1 MLTRFH
7 KKKIIGGNLLKN
19 VFDKVKGLLSSTSKL
34 PTIKDA
40 ATTLVRNAAKKAI
53 ASIDKAITDK
63 AMPKAIASI
72 DKAITDKAIAGLNDR
87 SRAILS
93 NLIAGSGF
101 RNYLA

>member
-34 PTIKDA
+34 PTI

-53 ASIDKAITDK
+53 ASIDK

-72 DKAITDKAIAGLNDR
+72 DKAITDKAITGLNDR

>member
-1 MLTRFH
+1 MRFH

-53 ASIDKAITDK
+53 ASIDKADK